1 MEKRCKMI
9 NEKDIVELYLQGYSM
24 RGIAR
29 KLNSN
34 HKLISRILKKNNIEV
49 RKPKH
54 LRGKRKFNDVD
65 LKYNN
70 MKCSLRFDIELE
82 WLKQFDFDKLKCLN
96 GMISKTDRW
105 NVDTQW
111 YIKYVEYFYYNEQ
124 FNIIYEKYIKNKND
138 KYLKPS
144 LDHIIPKSKGGTNDL
159 DNLQVLTWFENR
171 CKNDMTQEEW
181 NNMKERI
188 GDYLI

>member
-1 MEKRCKMI
+1 MIDEKIVI
-9 NEKDIVELYLQGYSM
+9 NLYLQGYSM
-24 RGIAR
+24 RQIAEQ
-29 KLNSN
+29 LNTN
-34 HKLISRILKKNNIEV
+34 HKLISRILKRNNIET

-54 LRGKRKFNDVD
+54 LRNKRKFNDID

-70 MKCSLRFDIELE
+70 MKCHLRFEIELE

-96 GMISKTDRW
+96 DMIGKTDRW
-105 NVDTQW
+105 NVSTEW
-111 YIKYVEYFYYNEQ
+111 YIEYVEHFYYDKQ
-124 FNIIYEKYIKNKND
+124 FNIIYKKYIENKGD

-144 LDHIIPKSKGGTNDL
+144 LDHIIPKSKGGTNDIY
-159 DNLQVLTWFENR
+159 NLQVLTWFENR

-181 NNMKERI
+181 NKIKERI

>member
-1 MEKRCKMI
+1 MI
-9 NEKDIVELYLQGYSM
+9 NEKDVIELYLQGYSM
-24 RGIAR
+24 RKIAR
-29 KLNSN
+29 KLNTN
-34 HKLISRILKKNNIEV
+34 HKLISKILKENNIEI

-54 LRGKRKFNDVD
+54 LRGKRKFNDID

-70 MKCSLRFDIELE
+70 MKCHLRFNVELE

-96 GMISKTDRW
+96 DMISKTDRW

-111 YIKYVEYFYYNEQ
+111 YIEYVEYFYHDEQ

-171 CKNDMTQEEW
+171 CKNNMTQKEW
-181 NNMKERI
+181 NNIKERI